1 MANFISKF
9 VYHSKIFEVS
19 YANCV
24 KQEMK
29 FLIVF
34 ALIEMKFEFSYN
46 LPNEIVDVYNI
57 HITNFSNFKFRVI
70 FVLQIA

>member
-1 MANFISKF
+1 MI
-9 VYHSKIFEVS
+9 
-19 YANCV
+19 
-24 KQEMK
+24 
-29 FLIVF
+29 IVF